1 MMRVG
6 RHENIFILFLMAI
19 KTAGSAQKV
28 RFCRVSGNS
37 YFLRPTSYRIISKKI
52 FIMERSQSEIR
63 QITKN
68 AQLRHDLM
76 LL

>member
-28 RFCRVSGNS
+28 KSPVGLVETQLF
-37 YFLRPTSYRIISKKI
+37 FTSYVIQNNFKRYQKTKRKQ
-52 FIMERSQSEIR
+52 IMR
-63 QITKN
+63 TKN
-68 AQLRHDLM
+68 IHNGEKPV
-76 LL
+76 